1 MAVSLSDI
9 LSALQNGVTA
19 INGLR
24 TQVRATFPQI
34 SEFSAAAR
42 GSVGAITFASSQS
55 TGFMAVTTSSGFTGY
70 VPIYPS
76 S

>member
-9 LSALQNGVTA
+9 LAALQNGVTA
-19 INGLR
+19 LNGLR

-42 GSVGAITFASSQS
+42 GSVGAITFTSSQS

>member
-1 MAVSLSDI
+1 
-9 LSALQNGVTA
+9 
-19 INGLR
+19 
-24 TQVRATFPQI
+24 
-34 SEFSAAAR
+34 
-42 GSVGAITFASSQS
+42 VGAVTFTSSQS